1 LHLSIHYLLHH
12 YGYFGIFFI
21 LCIEMLGLPFP
32 AETTLTAS
40 GIAWTKG
47 YFSLIPLLLVC
58 TLANV
63 LGSTL
68 AYIIGRY
75 FGRAVI
81 LKFGRRFGV
90 TEARLAKAEDTM
102 EKYRILVIFMAKFIA
117 GVRVFVPYLA
127 GINKMP
133 FMRFTVLNSLAALIW
148 VTLFVI
154 MGKYIEVAWMHYHLI
169 LQPFMWPIIIT
180 IVILA
185 VLYIVLKKTRMRN
198 KI

>member
-12 YGYFGIFFI
+12 YGYIGVFFI
-21 LCIEMLGLPFP
+21 LCIEMLGVPFP
-32 AETTLTAS
+32 AETALTVV
-40 GIAWTKG
+40 GIGWTKG
-47 YFSLIPLLLVC
+47 YFSLIPLLVVC
-58 TLANV
+58 TLANIA
-63 LGSTL
+63 GSSL
-68 AYIIGRY
+68 AYGIGRY

-81 LKFGRRFGV
+81 LKYGKRIGM
-90 TEARLAKAEDTM
+90 TEERLAKAEDTM
-102 EKYRILVIFMAKFIA
+102 EKYRILVIFLAKFIA

-133 FMRFTVLNSLAALIW
+133 FIRFTVLNGLAALIW

-154 MGKYIEVAWMHYHLI
+154 LGKYIEVAWMHYHLI
-169 LQPFMWPIIIT
+169 LQPFMWPIIFA

-185 VLYIVLKKTRMRN
+185 LVYIVLKKTRVRK